1 MKIVF
6 DTNVLISAFL
16 TTAGPSQ
23 YILATALAEQIVILS
38 PYILEEFTNK
48 LVKKLAFSEEQAR
61 EMAGF
66 LERRTVIIDAPL
78 KNISFSDKKD
88 IPILALLE
96 ASGAHYFVTG
106 DKKLLDIK
114 KWRTT
119 FFLTVREA
127 LEILE
132 EK

>member
-23 YILATALAEQIVILS
+23 YILAAALAEQIVILS

-48 LVKKLAFSEEQAR
+48 LVKKLGFSEAQAR

-66 LERRTVIIDAPL
+66 LEKRAVIIDAPL

>member
-1 MKIVF
+1 MKFVF

-16 TTAGPSQ
+16 TTTGPSQ
-23 YILATALAEQIVILS
+23 HILAAALAEQIVVLS
-38 PYILEEFTNK
+38 PYILEELTNK
-48 LVKKLAFSEEQAR
+48 LVKKLGFSEEQAR
-61 EMAGF
+61 VMTGF
-66 LERRTVIIDAPL
+66 LETRAVIINAPI
-78 KNISFSDKKD
+78 KDISFSDKKD

-106 DKKLLDIK
+106 DKKLLNLK
-114 KWRTT
+114 KWKTT

-127 LEILE
+127 MEILE